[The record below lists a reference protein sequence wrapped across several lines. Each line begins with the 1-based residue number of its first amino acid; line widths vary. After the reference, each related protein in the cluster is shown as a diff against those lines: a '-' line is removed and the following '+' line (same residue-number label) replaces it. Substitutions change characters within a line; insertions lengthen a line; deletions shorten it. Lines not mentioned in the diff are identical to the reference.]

1 MAESQ
6 SDPGHTAT
14 DPLTVIAI
22 SLFAYT
28 LDVFFHEHLG
38 HGLAC
43 LALGGH
49 PAELGAFY
57 VNCQDDNLPDLSI
70 RLVALAGPLVSL
82 ITGAAGLLIVNR
94 LPPSASH
101 LRYGAWLLGT
111 IGLMTAT
118 GYPLFSGVTGLGDLG
133 TSRDGALYQAAPEWL
148 WRLALVI
155 LGGAGYALV
164 IYLSLGRMDQ
174 MIGGEGSAR
183 VQRAQRLALTSYVS
197 GGLMSVLIGLL
208 NPKGF
213 IIVIISA
220 AASSLGGTSGLA
232 WMMQLLDR
240 SRSSLAAPLRLD
252 RSWAWVIAG
261 FAVTAIYAVIFGPT
275 VRL

>member
-1 MAESQ
+1 MLESK
-6 SDPGHTAT
+6 SDSRHPVT

-43 LALGGH
+43 LILGGH

-82 ITGAAGLLIVNR
+82 ITGAAGLLVLNQ
-94 LPPSASH
+94 LSPSASH
-101 LRYGAWLLGT
+101 LRYGAWLFGT

-133 TSRDGALYQAAPEWL
+133 TSRDGALYLASPEWL
-148 WRLALVI
+148 WRLALVVF
-155 LGGAGYALV
+155 GAAGYALV

-174 MIGGEGSAR
+174 IIGGEGNER
-183 VQRAQRLALTSYVS
+183 VYRAQRLALTSYVS
-197 GGLMSVLIGLL
+197 GAVMSVLIGLL
-208 NPKGF
+208 NPEGF

-240 SRSSLAAPLRLD
+240 SRSSRAAPLRLD

-261 FAVTAIYAVIFGPT
+261 FVVTTIYAVVFGPT
-275 VRL
+275 LRL